1 MLYSNGILAVL
12 VLSGAAAVL
21 HPGAANASEELPASP
36 ADIGV
41 IGDLGDDDLA
51 RFLLVPVFDILDC
64 TNQGFIEA
72 GEVDEHFP
80 VLFNHFD
87 KDLDR
92 SLERKEYVRSRDAG
106 QARLE
111 ARMFDDM
118 DTNSDDR
125 VSAREYRAQVIHL
138 IAAVDYDG
146 DGEVTP
152 EELARD
158 LDLKADLKA
167 DSKADLN
174 AEDAE

>member
-1 MLYSNGILAVL
+1 M
-12 VLSGAAAVL
+12 
-21 HPGAANASEELPASP
+21 
-36 ADIGV
+36 
-41 IGDLGDDDLA
+41 
-51 RFLLVPVFDILDC
+51 FDILDC

-92 SLERKEYVRSRDAG
+92 FLERAEYVGSGDTE

-118 DTNSDDR
+118 DTNSDNR
-125 VSAREYRAQVIHL
+125 VSTREFRAQAIRL
-138 IAAVDYDG
+138 IDVVDYDG
-146 DGEVTP
+146 DGEITP

-158 LDLKADLKA
+158 LDLE
-167 DSKADLN
+167 
-174 AEDAE
+174 AERVSLAE